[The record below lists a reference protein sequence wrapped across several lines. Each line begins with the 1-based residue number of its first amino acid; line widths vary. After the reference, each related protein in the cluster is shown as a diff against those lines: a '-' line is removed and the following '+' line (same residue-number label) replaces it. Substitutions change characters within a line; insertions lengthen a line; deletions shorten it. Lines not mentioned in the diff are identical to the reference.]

1 MISLLIVSMHTA
13 MASSVWLAGSS
24 VLNDPVLIRRGLGLG
39 AEYSLTD
46 AFGVQAS
53 LSWFPVTEWNHLQ
66 PVTESLINDL
76 MVSPDMSLMTA
87 RGAAQMSWWPLRIT
101 QDQSM
106 SRFGIQS
113 GVGLVH
119 TRDDLEGMQVAPE
132 DPVYAETANQLHPTL
147 QLGLSGEAY
156 RGSVGVRL
164 SLEGMLYREQI
175 GDLEPQPVA
184 YSLLTLGVVVG
195 PQPSRDGG

>member
-66 PVTESLINDL
+66 PMTEFLINDL

-132 DPVYAETANQLHPTL
+132 DPVYAETANQIHPTL
-147 QLGLSGEAY
+147 QLGLSAEAY
-156 RGSVGVRL
+156 RGPVGVRL

-195 PQPSRDGG
+195 QQPSRDGG